1 MLSPARPRLTII
13 CNCCLPPTFPLTCL
27 ILHVQIEAQELHAQ
41 MRRANEERAGLQ
53 QRLSELMEKITVLPG
68 FYQQRIFLGDAA
80 PDLFE
85 ALTQDA
91 DGASSSGFW

>member
-1 MLSPARPRLTII
+1 
-13 CNCCLPPTFPLTCL
+13 
-27 ILHVQIEAQELHAQ
+27 

-85 ALTQDA
+85 ARATQRERERA
-91 DGASSSGFW
+91 RV